1 MATDSAVN
9 DGTVKRARAS
19 FKELQGFAMLFVLA
33 ALLGGG
39 GMVIYGFTD
48 VERSPLI
55 GTGFVILIAGLWVA
69 VIARALSVMVEL
81 LLELLIRKRG
91 G

>member
-1 MATDSAVN
+1 MTKDSAVS

-19 FKELQGFAMLFVLA
+19 FKELQGFAMLFVLV

-39 GMVIYGFTD
+39 GMIVYGFTD

-55 GTGFVILIAGLWVA
+55 GTGVEVLIAGLWVA
-69 VIARALSVMVEL
+69 VIARAFSVVVEL
-81 LLELLIRKRG
+81 LLELLIREQG
-91 G
+91 S